1 MAAGERGGYVFNSSL
16 PLPPASKTLI
26 SCTITAE
33 SSPLHIARQPDSN
46 WEPQFSERKLII
58 TKLRAPSNGSFKDN
72 IFNRDVMCSSLVS
85 SCSSSETA
93 TGGVL
98 KKIPQNSQE
107 NTCSGDSFL
116 AFLFV
121 PCGEIW
127 LGQIHQL
134 TSAGRL
140 L

>member
-1 MAAGERGGYVFNSSL
+1 MR
-16 PLPPASKTLI
+16 PLK
-26 SCTITAE
+26 E
-33 SSPLHIARQPDSN
+33 
-46 WEPQFSERKLII
+46 
-58 TKLRAPSNGSFKDN
+58 SFKDN

-98 KKIPQNSQE
+98 KKIPQNLQE

-116 AFLFV
+116 GFLFV

-127 LGQIHQL
+127 LG
-134 TSAGRL
+134 
-140 L
+140 